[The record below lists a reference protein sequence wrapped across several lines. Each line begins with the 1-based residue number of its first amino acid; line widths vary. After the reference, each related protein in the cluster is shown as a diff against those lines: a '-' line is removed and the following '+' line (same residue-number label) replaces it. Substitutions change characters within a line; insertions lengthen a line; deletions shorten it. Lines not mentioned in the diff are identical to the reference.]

1 MMEWITPNLQK
12 EMRIEPSENGFTS
25 NEIALIFLQHYIKNS
40 DAGPNSEWKLM
51 LMDNHGSHNTPEFIT
66 LANDNHILP
75 YPLLPHLTHCMQPLD
90 VGIFGVYKHWHDK
103 ALQEAVAKGDLEY
116 GVRSFLRDLKGIR
129 DKTLTKKNQ
138 QSAFRES
145 GMFPP
150 NTKQCLDMLKKFNP
164 PTKLAKPQE
173 KIQDL
178 PRLPRTPKK
187 PVDVEL
193 GIKEWETKIV
203 PLLSSPSRPC
213 FESFVRGTKDVV
225 NDANLDKLQLSI
237 HQSRFREELQRKAT
251 KGRTVKKFG
260 GLTIEDAQKIV
271 AQKEKELKEK
281 EDRQQQRIRDKLWRE
296 ERDLK
301 YREGVNARAEERS
314 RKKRVKELLKAKEPI
329 PPELLVPIPDPEA
342 IWKADQ
348 QTLKAAIQEDQED
361 QDSEVEFIIDLAGD
375 PSVRPHSDE
384 SAIDPSLR
392 DPSYIDWDE
401 DFVRF
406 PDELMEKF
414 DLSKDRG
421 EGESEDEEE
430 ETNSDD
436 ENEVYDSNR
445 GFSCYRK
452 RC

>member
-1 MMEWITPNLQK
+1 M
-12 EMRIEPSENGFTS
+12 
-25 NEIALIFLQHYIKNS
+25 
-40 DAGPNSEWKLM
+40 
-51 LMDNHGSHNTPEFIT
+51 
-66 LANDNHILP
+66 
-75 YPLLPHLTHCMQPLD
+75 
-90 VGIFGVYKHWHDK
+90 
-103 ALQEAVAKGDLEY
+103 
-116 GVRSFLRDLKGIR
+116 RDLKGIR

-225 NDANLDKLQLSI
+225 NDAHLDKLQLSI

-281 EDRQQQRIRDKLWRE
+281 EDRQQQRIRDKL
-296 ERDLK
+296 
-301 YREGVNARAEERS
+301 
-314 RKKRVKELLKAKEPI
+314 
-329 PPELLVPIPDPEA
+329 
-342 IWKADQ
+342 
-348 QTLKAAIQEDQED
+348 
-361 QDSEVEFIIDLAGD
+361 
-375 PSVRPHSDE
+375 
-384 SAIDPSLR
+384 
-392 DPSYIDWDE
+392 
-401 DFVRF
+401 
-406 PDELMEKF
+406 
-414 DLSKDRG
+414 
-421 EGESEDEEE
+421 
-430 ETNSDD
+430 
-436 ENEVYDSNR
+436 
-445 GFSCYRK
+445 
-452 RC
+452 